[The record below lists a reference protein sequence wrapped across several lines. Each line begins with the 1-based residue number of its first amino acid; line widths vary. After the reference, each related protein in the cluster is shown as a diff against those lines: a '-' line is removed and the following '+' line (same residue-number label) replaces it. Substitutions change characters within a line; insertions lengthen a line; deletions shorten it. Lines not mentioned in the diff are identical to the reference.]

1 MRYNGDM
8 MRLILDEVQP
18 LQFLFYI
25 KIDVSIINGLKEANR
40 ATPICRLYQADNTSN
55 TIRKWS
61 IPFVF
66 AWPDFPWR
74 SHTPYPFLHG
84 TKPAPL
90 VFLAWHLRFDCM
102 GLKLLHRRANAGR
115 NLIRAQQ
122 IPTVHKIDR
131 ICGCSDSK
139 YGITRFDLGFAF
151 GLPISVWQNEVGN
164 FDTAFWDWDFR
175 IWDRLGFKN
184 FESGQSWV
192 CLKIDPKFP
201 SPWNLTASS
210 RTEHCLGLPE
220 PLWCGEELSGGTL
233 RGPCRLER
241 FLVVNVKVSLQR
253 PCRKPERLSGEAEPQ
268 PFVKLGP
275 RLGRGTRHGVMW

>member
-1 MRYNGDM
+1 MQCDIVGMWWGSFGRIVATSRPRQDVRDNSSRMLKTPGSILTGRAGSKFHSNLSLLSGDLSNRSIS
-8 MRLILDEVQP
+8 RLMEQRIRSDHSFTKDDLAMLFAVWCCLLFDAVCYYTKSLGYMQRQKLGDQTWP
-18 LQFLFYI
+18 RSASHPSVDFIRQSTLQ
-25 KIDVSIINGLKEANR
+25 
-40 ATPICRLYQADNTSN
+40 

-84 TKPAPL
+84 TKPARL

-151 GLPISVWQNEVGN
+151 GFAHP
-164 FDTAFWDWDFR
+164 
-175 IWDRLGFKN
+175 
-184 FESGQSWV
+184 
-192 CLKIDPKFP
+192 CLAK
-201 SPWNLTASS
+201 WS
-210 RTEHCLGLPE
+210 R
-220 PLWCGEELSGGTL
+220 
-233 RGPCRLER
+233 
-241 FLVVNVKVSLQR
+241 
-253 PCRKPERLSGEAEPQ
+253 
-268 PFVKLGP
+268 
-275 RLGRGTRHGVMW
+275 